1 MDDQH
6 AQDIAISL
14 RLIQSEFP
22 TLRDRFAMAAL
33 SGLLYLMTEQ
43 REGDLAGVAE
53 NAYYLADAMLRQREP
68 SEATQ
73 EGGGDGS

>member
-53 NAYYLADAMLRQREP
+53 NAYYLADAMLRARTQP
-68 SEATQ
+68 EA
-73 EGGGDGS
+73 GNG

>member
-33 SGLLYLMTEQ
+33 QGMCVKLAATNAMSGEPMIDGGTDGLGPLCWEI
-43 REGDLAGVAE
+43 
-53 NAYYLADAMLRQREP
+53 ADTMLRVREANRA
-68 SEATQ
+68 S
-73 EGGGDGS
+73 